1 MIRSIFPIW
10 RYREESPVLPSL
22 ETLGRLFYSQN
33 KLPQK
38 NGYNSRLF
46 LIFATHKEKYKITK
60 CIDPLHNQINM
71 HPFKV
76 LNLLVL
82 KGISKIIL
90 ILLVPLFIVAVIFF
104 WKGISNNVCFDI
116 NSTRASEF
124 GSFFGGY
131 VGVMFSI
138 VSTLLLIY
146 TVIDQHIER
155 QKEWTTDKF
164 YKMLEFHNNIV
175 NQLSVAHIDTR
186 KKDRSNG
193 RRAFVIFKIQITRL
207 LKLIEDLNEK
217 EKWSLDKEQ
226 KLHIVYMVFY
236 YGIDKEWVDF
246 LQGKIK
252 EDITADLLRT
262 ILDKILSQIEEDKD
276 LRLGRTNQTSLSAY
290 FRNMYNLIKF
300 VDNDKYLDKDEK
312 KDLIT
317 IYRAQL
323 SSPEL
328 YVLFFNLRSYFGKK
342 WNNNKY
348 VERYELLK
356 NIPKDYCDGYN
367 PEDYYKIEYDYNE

>member
-1 MIRSIFPIW
+1 MIS
-10 RYREESPVLPSL
+10 
-22 ETLGRLFYSQN
+22 TL
-33 KLPQK
+33 KDKK
-38 NGYNSRLF
+38 NGLRINF
-46 LIFATHKEKYKITK
+46 IK
-60 CIDPLHNQINM
+60 CLSFTI
-71 HPFKV
+71 
-76 LNLLVL
+76 
-82 KGISKIIL
+82 IS
-90 ILLVPLFIVAVIFF
+90 
-104 WKGISNNVCFDI
+104 SI
-116 NSTRASEF
+116 NSALL
-124 GSFFGGY
+124 
-131 VGVMFSI
+131 
-138 VSTLLLIY
+138 TLI
-146 TVIDQHIER
+146 QE
-155 QKEWTTDKF
+155 
-164 YKMLEFHNNIV
+164 
-175 NQLSVAHIDTR
+175 

-193 RRAFVIFKIQITRL
+193 RRAFVIFKIQINLL
-207 LKLIEDLNEK
+207 LKLIESLNAK
-217 EKWSLDKEQ
+217 EKWNLDKEQ

-236 YGIDKEWVDF
+236 YGIDTKSFDF

-262 ILDKILSQIEEDKD
+262 ILDKILIQIQEDKD
-276 LRLGRTNQTSLSAY
+276 LKLGRTNQTSLSAY

-300 VDNDKYLDKDEK
+300 VDNDKYLDKGEK

>member
-1 MIRSIFPIW
+1 MP
-10 RYREESPVLPSL
+10 
-22 ETLGRLFYSQN
+22 
-33 KLPQK
+33 
-38 NGYNSRLF
+38 
-46 LIFATHKEKYKITK
+46 
-60 CIDPLHNQINM
+60 
-71 HPFKV
+71 PFRV
-76 LNLLVL
+76 PNLLDL
-82 KGISKIIL
+82 KKIIR
-90 ILLVPLFIVAVIFF
+90 ILLVPLFIVAVISFICIIF
-104 WKGISNNVCFDI
+104 NKAYFNTSCIID
-116 NSTRASEF
+116 TKLAAEF

-146 TVIDQHIER
+146 TIIDQHIER
-155 QKEWTTDKF
+155 QKGWTTDKF
-164 YKMLEFHNNIV
+164 YKMLEFHNNNV
-175 NQLSVAHIDTR
+175 NQLSVSHINTR
-186 KKDRSNG
+186 KKERSNG
-193 RRAFVIFKIQITRL
+193 RRAFVIFKIQINLL
-207 LKLIEDLNEK
+207 LKLIESLNAK
-217 EKWSLDKEQ
+217 EKWNLDKEQ
-226 KLHIVYMVFY
+226 KLHIIYMVFY
-236 YGIDKEWVDF
+236 YGIDKKSFDF

-252 EDITADLLRT
+252 EDITVDLLRT
-262 ILDKILSQIEEDKD
+262 ILDKILIQIQEDKD
-276 LRLGRTNQTSLSAY
+276 LKLGRTNQTSLSAY

-300 VDNDKYLDKDEK
+300 VDNDKYLNKDEK

>member
-60 CIDPLHNQINM
+60 CIDPLHNQFNM
-71 HPFKV
+71 YPFKV

-175 NQLSVAHIDTR
+175 NQLSVYHIDTR
-186 KKDRSNG
+186 KTERSNG

>member
-1 MIRSIFPIW
+1 MDIIAD
-10 RYREESPVLPSL
+10 
-22 ETLGRLFYSQN
+22 YS
-33 KLPQK
+33 
-38 NGYNSRLF
+38 LF
-46 LIFATHKEKYKITK
+46 LPLSKEKYKITK

-193 RRAFVIFKIQITRL
+193 RRAFVIFKIQINLL
-207 LKLIEDLNEK
+207 LKLIESLNAK
-217 EKWSLDKEQ
+217 EKWNLDKEQ

-236 YGIDKEWVDF
+236 YGIDTKSFDF

-262 ILDKILSQIEEDKD
+262 ILDKILIQIQEDKD
-276 LRLGRTNQTSLSAY
+276 LKLGKTNQTSLSAY